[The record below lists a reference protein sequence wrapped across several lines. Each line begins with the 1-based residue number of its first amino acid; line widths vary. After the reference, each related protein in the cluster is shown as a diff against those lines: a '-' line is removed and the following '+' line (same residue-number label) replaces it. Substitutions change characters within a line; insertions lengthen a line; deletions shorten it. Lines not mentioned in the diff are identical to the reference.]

1 MINMKMYYRKNE
13 IIVEVY
19 HFFEDK
25 TALIF
30 SPDIAGRQNGNGW
43 EKVKLSQLIPLE
55 YFDEHDKRFMS
66 KTERNKIKERLTLTE
81 ALWTCSDGIA
91 FKDFDK
97 AILYERELIEQ
108 EKGDNDAQSR
118 N

>member
-1 MINMKMYYRKNE
+1 MKMYYRKNE

-19 HFFEDK
+19 HFFENK

-43 EKVKLSQLIPLE
+43 ECVKMSQLIPLE

-91 FKDFDK
+91 FKDFNK
-97 AILYERELIEQ
+97 AILHERELEIQ
-108 EKGDNDAQSR
+108 EKGNNNA
-118 N
+118 

>member
-1 MINMKMYYRKNE
+1 MKMYYRKNE

-81 ALWTCSDGIA
+81 AIWTCSDGIA

-97 AILYERELIEQ
+97 AILHERELIEQ
-108 EKGDNDAQSR
+108 EKGDNNA
-118 N
+118 